1 MDLAKHPRNGHPSKG
16 HSVWFKETV
25 SHKKKLLASLLKSP
39 IEQLARQCAQAW
51 DQPEILIK
59 TLQDSLCKLPHC
71 QLLYAIDPRGL
82 QLSANIT
89 RAGTDNTWRGQDLSA
104 RPYLQG
110 ILPYRGMILSAAY
123 LSQRSLQPCIT
134 ALQAVREG
142 DRLLGFVAADF
153 HLKDL
158 PNMSGTSLQRMRQN
172 RPDTG
177 EHRHQPPPQQSAADQ
192 NIDYLIYVLSTLMQ
206 EHGIFHCQLHFSSD
220 LARLWSLDTPF
231 DEQVHNIPELL
242 DPALFQR
249 YPKRAYDSHTR
260 LDPDRIPLVFAQ
272 LKTLRLT
279 DDSLYLRCGSVNI
292 INGRIGLS
300 FNHNGSQYM
309 NVDKFLNHNINYW
322 LDPENPSAD
331 LMTSAT
337 PN

>member
-1 MDLAKHPRNGHPSKG
+1 M
-16 HSVWFKETV
+16 WFKETV

-39 IEQLARQCAQAW
+39 IEQLARQCAHSW
-51 DQPEILIK
+51 DQPETLIN
-59 TLQDSLCKLPHC
+59 TLQASLCKLPHC
-71 QLLYAIDPRGL
+71 QLLYAINPQGL

-89 RAGTDNTWRGQDLSA
+89 RAGIDNTWRGQDLSA

-110 ILPYRGMILSAAY
+110 ILPYHGMVLSAAY

-134 ALQAVREG
+134 ALQAVRDG

-158 PNMSGTSLQRMRQN
+158 PNMSGTPLQRMQQLHQEAGQLHQRQVS
-172 RPDTG
+172 PA
-177 EHRHQPPPQQSAADQ
+177 HSAADQ

-206 EHGIFHCQLHFSSD
+206 EHGIFHCRLHFAS
-220 LARLWSLDTPF
+220 ARACLWSLDNPL
-231 DEQVHNIPELL
+231 DEQLHSVAELL

-260 LDPDRIPLVFAQ
+260 LDPDRVPLVFAQ
-272 LKTLRLT
+272 LKALRQT
-279 DDSLYLRCGSVNI
+279 DDSIYLRSGSVNI

-300 FNHNGSQYM
+300 FSSDGSYYM
-309 NVDKFLNHNINYW
+309 NVDEFLNRDLNYW
-322 LDPENPSAD
+322 LDPENPSRELA
-331 LMTSAT
+331 SPAT

>member
-1 MDLAKHPRNGHPSKG
+1 M
-16 HSVWFKETV
+16 WCKETV
-25 SHKKKLLASLLKSP
+25 SQKKKLLASLLKSP
-39 IEQLARQCAQAW
+39 IEQLARQCAQQWNQAE
-51 DQPEILIK
+51 DLIQ
-59 TLQDSLCKLPHC
+59 TLQAGLCKLPHC
-71 QLLYAIDPRGL
+71 QLLYAINPQGQ

-89 RAGTDNTWRGQDLSA
+89 RAGIDNTWRGQDLSA
-104 RPYLQG
+104 RPYLLG
-110 ILPYRGMILSAAY
+110 ILPYQGMILSAAY

-158 PNMSGTSLQRMRQN
+158 PNTGGAPLQHLKQGSREVGQHR
-172 RPDTG
+172 DT
-177 EHRHQPPPQQSAADQ
+177 HLHSAADQ

-206 EHGIFHCQLHFSSD
+206 EHGIFHCRLHFAS
-220 LARLWSLDTPF
+220 ACACLWSMENPQ
-231 DEQVHNIPELL
+231 DEQVHTVSELL

-272 LKTLRLT
+272 LKALRQM
-279 DDSLYLRCGSVNI
+279 DDSVYLRSGSVNI

-300 FNHNGSQYM
+300 FSREGSYYM
-309 NVDKFLNHNINYW
+309 NVDEFLNQNVHYW
-322 LDPENPSAD
+322 LELETASSK
-331 LMTSAT
+331 LAT
-337 PN
+337 PVTPN